1 LAQSG
6 LLLPK
11 RRELM
16 KAIVY
21 TEYGTPDVLQL
32 QEVAKP
38 TPKDNEIL
46 IRVYATTV
54 NYGDLTARNFK
65 NISSSQFN
73 MPGLFWLLARMSFG
87 LTKPKITILGSE
99 LAGEVE
105 AVGKDIKRF
114 KIGDQV
120 FGYTS
125 QSMGAYAEYR
135 CMSETAMVTHKPNNM
150 TYEEAAAIP
159 YGAIMALSLLKKINL
174 QPKQQILINGAS
186 GAIGS
191 AAVQLAK
198 FHFGAQVTGVCSTR
212 RLGLVKSLGADCVI
226 DYSKQDFTK
235 NAKTYDVIFDILGKG
250 SFRRAQNS
258 LKQNGRYLCASFKT
272 KQLLE
277 MLWTSIV
284 GKQKAICAFAEEKLE
299 NLELIKALCEA
310 GEIKAFLDRSYLL
323 EQAAEAHRYIEA
335 GHRTGSVVITLD

>member
-1 LAQSG
+1 
-6 LLLPK
+6 
-11 RRELM
+11 M

-21 TEYGTPDVLQL
+21 TEYGTPDVLRL
-32 QEVAKP
+32 QEVVKP
-38 TPKDNEIL
+38 IPKDNEIL

-65 NISSSQFN
+65 NISPGQFN
-73 MPGLFWLLARMSFG
+73 MPYLFWLLARMSFG
-87 LTKPKITILGSE
+87 LTKPKATILGSE

-105 AVGKDIKRF
+105 AVGKDVKRF

-135 CMSETAMVTHKPNNM
+135 CMSETAMVTHKPSNM
-150 TYEEAAAIP
+150 SYEEAAAIP
-159 YGAIMALSLLKKINL
+159 YGAIMALNLLKKVNL
-174 QPKQQILINGAS
+174 QPKQQVLIHGAS

-198 FHFGAQVTGVCSTR
+198 FHFGAEVTGVCSTQ
-212 RLGLVKSLGADCVI
+212 RLELLKSLGADCVI
-226 DYSKQDFTK
+226 DYTKQDFT
-235 NAKTYDVIFDILGKG
+235 NNGQAYDLIFDILGKG

-272 KQLLE
+272 KQLLQ
-277 MLWTSIV
+277 MLWTSMV
-284 GKQKAICAFAEEKLE
+284 GSQKIICALAEENLKD
-299 NLELIKALCEA
+299 LELIKELSEA
-310 GEIKAFLDRSYLL
+310 GKIKAFIDKGYPLQ
-323 EQAAEAHRYIEA
+323 QAAEAHRYVET
-335 GHRTGSVVITLD
+335 GHRTGSVVITVA